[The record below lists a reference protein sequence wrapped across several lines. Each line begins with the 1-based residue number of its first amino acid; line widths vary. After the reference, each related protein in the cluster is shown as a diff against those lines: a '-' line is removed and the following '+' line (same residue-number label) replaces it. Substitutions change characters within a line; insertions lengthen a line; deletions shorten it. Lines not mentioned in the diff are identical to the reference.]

1 MLIAIPDVLTPAQVA
16 EARAALDAADW
27 VDGRVTAGHQGA
39 HVKNNRQLPQNS
51 EAGRAVGEMILR
63 ALSNNSLFMSA
74 ALPLHVLPPTFNR
87 YEGGEAFGNHVDGAM
102 RFLPNGQR
110 MRTDL
115 SCTLFFSK
123 PDEYEGGELIIDDVF
138 GSKSVKLPAGHMILY
153 PSTSVHQVTPVTKG
167 ARISSFFWMQSM
179 IRDNEKRAMLFDMDR
194 AIQGLSVQA
203 GATNPGVVQLTGVY
217 HNLLRMWG
225 EV

>member
-1 MLIAIPDVLTPAQVA
+1 MLVSIPNVLTPAQVA
-16 EARAALDAADW
+16 EGRKALEGAEW

-63 ALSNNSLFMSA
+63 ALSNNPLFMSA
-74 ALPLHVLPPTFNR
+74 ALPLHVLTPTFNR

-115 SCTLFFSK
+115 SCTLFFSE
-123 PDEYEGGELIIDDVF
+123 PGEYEGGELIIDDVF

-167 ARISSFFWMQSM
+167 VRLSSFFWMQSM
-179 IRDNEKRAMLFDMDR
+179 IRDNAQRAMLFDMDR
-194 AIQGLSVQA
+194 AIQGLGA
-203 GATNPGVVQLTGVY
+203 ENGATHPGVVQLTGVY

>member
-1 MLIAIPDVLTPAQVA
+1 MLVSIPNVLTSEQVA
-16 EARAALDAADW
+16 EGRKAVEGAEW

-63 ALSNNSLFMSA
+63 ALSNNPLFMSA
-74 ALPLHVLPPTFNR
+74 ALPLHVLAPTFNR

-115 SCTLFFSK
+115 SCTLFFSE
-123 PDEYEGGELIIDDVF
+123 PGEYEGGELIIDDVF

-167 ARISSFFWMQSM
+167 VRLSSFFWMQSM
-179 IRDNEKRAMLFDMDR
+179 IRDNAQRAMLFDMDR
-194 AIQGLSVQA
+194 AIQGLGA
-203 GATNPGVVQLTGVY
+203 ENGATHPGVVQLTGVY